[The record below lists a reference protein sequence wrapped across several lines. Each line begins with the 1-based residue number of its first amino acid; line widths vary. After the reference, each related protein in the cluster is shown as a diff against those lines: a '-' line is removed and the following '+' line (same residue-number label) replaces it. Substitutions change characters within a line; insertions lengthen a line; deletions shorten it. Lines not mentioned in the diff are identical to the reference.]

1 MNKQA
6 RSVNAPNRLGRGLSS
21 LIHSSV
27 AVDEMDGSALSR
39 AAGYVPEGGRIS
51 IEAAPRA
58 EAAVASGVPLEVP
71 VDAIAPNPHQPR
83 RTFPPEALAELAA
96 SIRQQGVLQPVLV
109 VRSSGGDGQAPYVLI
124 AGERRLRAAREA
136 GLATIPCLI
145 RQASDQQILEWSLIE
160 NIQRSDLNAVER
172 AQAYRHYMD
181 RFGLTQAEVAERTGE
196 SRAGVANYLRVLDL
210 CDEVQAMLV
219 SEAITFGHA
228 RALAGLAGQAELQQ
242 RLSKRI
248 VGEGLSVRQAEQ
260 MVAAARE
267 PHAPPAGKARGET
280 ISKPPY
286 LLDVE
291 SRLTRAVGTR
301 VAIVP
306 GRAKNTGRIVIDYYS
321 LDDFDRIAGWLGFE
335 AQDASEL

>member
-6 RSVNAPNRLGRGLSS
+6 RSVNASSRLGRGLSS
-21 LIHSSV
+21 LIHSSA

-39 AAGYVPEGGRIS
+39 AAGYVPEGSRIS
-51 IEAAPRA
+51 IEAA
-58 EAAVASGVPLEVP
+58 AAAGVPLEVP

-109 VRSSGGDGQAPYVLI
+109 VRSSGGEGQAPYVLI

-145 RQASDQQILEWSLIE
+145 RQASDQQMLEWSLIE

-219 SEAITFGHA
+219 SEALTFGHA

-242 RLSKRI
+242 KLAKRI

-260 MVAAARE
+260 MVAAARDSQ
-267 PHAPPAGKARGET
+267 APPAGKARRET

-335 AQDASEL
+335 AQDPSEL

>member
-1 MNKQA
+1 MNKQT
-6 RSVNAPNRLGRGLSS
+6 RSVHSPNRLGRGLSS

-27 AVDEMDGSALSR
+27 AADAADAPTLSR
-39 AAGYVPEGGRIS
+39 AAGYVPEDGHVP
-51 IEAAPRA
+51 IEASSGVS
-58 EAAVASGVPLEVP
+58 ETVAGGVPLEVP

-83 RTFPPEALAELAA
+83 RTFQPEALADLTA
-96 SIRQQGVLQPVLV
+96 SIRQQGVLQPILV
-109 VRSSGGDGQAPYVLI
+109 VRSSGGGQAPYVLI

-145 RQASDQQILEWSLIE
+145 RQASDQQMLEWSLIE

-196 SRAGVANYLRVLDL
+196 SRANVANYLRVLDL
-210 CDEVQAMLV
+210 CDAVQTMLV
-219 SEAITFGHA
+219 SGSLTFGHA
-228 RALAGLAGQAELQQ
+228 RALAGLPGQSELQEK
-242 RLSKRI
+242 LATRI
-248 VGEGLSVRQAEQ
+248 VGQCLSVRQAEQ
-260 MVAAARE
+260 IVAAAQN
-267 PHAPPAGKARGET
+267 PQAAPADKARGQT
-280 ISKPPY
+280 VNKPPY

-291 SRLTRAVGTR
+291 SRLTQAVGTR
-301 VAIVP
+301 VSIRP

-335 AQDASEL
+335 ADDPSEL